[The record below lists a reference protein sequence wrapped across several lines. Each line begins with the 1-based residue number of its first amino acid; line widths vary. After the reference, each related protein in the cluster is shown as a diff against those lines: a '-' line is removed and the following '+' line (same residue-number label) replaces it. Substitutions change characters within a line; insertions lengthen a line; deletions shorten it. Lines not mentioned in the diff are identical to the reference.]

1 MNITSIV
8 VALYNFAIICLM
20 CRMVVNHGL
29 WWILLVVFMASEG
42 SEEDE

>member
-20 CRMVVNHGL
+20 CRMVVNHGP
-29 WWILLVVFMASEG
+29 WWILLALFVASEG
-42 SEEDE
+42 SE